1 MPHAVVRL
9 EAERP
14 YTPWRMLAAID
25 LHACRRAAL
34 ADPENVRAFVR
45 ALVGA
50 LGLTARGPLR
60 LERFADAELEG
71 WSAMQLVE
79 KGAIT
84 VQVGKVGAL
93 RFADVFATRPFDGT
107 VAAAVAG
114 EHFGGTP
121 SVRVLRR

>member
-1 MPHAVVRL
+1 
-9 EAERP
+9 
-14 YTPWRMLAAID
+14 MLAAID

-93 RFADVFATRPFDGT
+93 RFADVFAARPFDGT
-107 VAAAVAG
+107 VAATVAG
-114 EHFGGTP
+114 AHFGGTP